1 MLNLSTPEFISDS
14 QLSPVSKECLE
25 IRRKYF
31 PDIIRFHNPGLRR
44 HHTSE
49 ISCQQSQEFVSI
61 SLTGTRCA
69 LDCKHCGT
77 SVLRGMN
84 DLTRSS
90 KNLFE
95 MCSELSRS
103 GTRGILI
110 SGGCDRHGRV
120 PILPHLNDL
129 VRVRRELGMT
139 IRVHPGLPDEETAM
153 GLAEIDIDG
162 AMVDII
168 GSNRTIKDVYHLDAK
183 IEDYDAVMERLNRYG
198 VPLVPHIILGLHFGK
213 MLGEW
218 KALEMTA
225 KRDLKLL
232 VLVILMPLNGT
243 QMQNVSPPSLKEIG
257 AFFNT
262 ARKAMPKTE
271 IMLGCARP
279 LGKIKIDVD
288 RLAIEAGLNGI
299 AYPAE
304 GTLSYARQHGLEPEI
319 INACCG
325 VNWN

>member
-1 MLNLSTPEFISDS
+1 
-14 QLSPVSKECLE
+14 
-25 IRRKYF
+25 
-31 PDIIRFHNPGLRR
+31 
-44 HHTSE
+44 
-49 ISCQQSQEFVSI
+49 
-61 SLTGTRCA
+61 
-69 LDCKHCGT
+69 
-77 SVLRGMN
+77 MN

-139 IRVHPGLPDEETAM
+139 IRVHPGLPDEETAI

-168 GSNRTIKDVYHLDAK
+168 GGNRTIWDVYHLDAK

-225 KRDLKLL
+225 KRHLKLL
-232 VLVILMPLNGT
+232 VLVMILMPLNGT
-243 QMQNVSPPSLKEIG
+243 QMENVSPPSLKEIG
-257 AFFNT
+257 AFNT

-271 IMLGCARP
+271 IML
-279 LGKIKIDVD
+279 DVQ
-288 RLAIEAGLNGI
+288 G
-299 AYPAE
+299 
-304 GTLSYARQHGLEPEI
+304 HLEKSK
-319 INACCG
+319 
-325 VNWN
+325 